1 MKVKIIDGLDTS
13 NVEDKINDFIKNKEI
28 IDIKYQINSNQGQSC
43 LVGIVIISALIM
55 YEEKTN
61 D

>member
-55 YEEKTN
+55 YKEN
-61 D
+61 